1 MKILFSIGLIILFSQ
16 CTVMKE
22 KSINLKPPIK
32 MYSLIFDPNI
42 DDPCGD
48 ARRVSDIYSIYDA
61 KVKKVND
68 SLSIKIECHKYR
80 FANRTVK
87 AIFDIELAGI
97 CFSNINVNTNN
108 TNGKVKEII
117 EQIILNKSIQILI
130 NGLSL
135 KRYCIIMVNEK
146 SLNYSLLR
154 NGVGKFCT
162 HEPYE
167 LDWWSE
173 CHYKEA
179 MEIAK
184 KEKLGI
190 WKDK

>member
-1 MKILFSIGLIILFSQ
+1 
-16 CTVMKE
+16 MKE

-48 ARRVSDIYSIYDA
+48 ARRASDIYSIYHA
-61 KVKKVND
+61 KVKKIND
-68 SLSIKIECHKYR
+68 SLSIKIECQKYS
-80 FANRTVK
+80 FANRRVR
-87 AIFDIELAGI
+87 AIFDIELAEI
-97 CFSNINVNTNN
+97 CFRNININTNN
-108 TNGKVKEII
+108 TNRKIKEII
-117 EQIILNKSIQILI
+117 EQIILNKNIQILI
-130 NGLSL
+130 NGLSF

-154 NGVGKFCT
+154 NGMGKFCT

-167 LDWWSE
+167 LDWWSA
-173 CHYKEA
+173 CHYKKA